1 MSCFVLFS
9 SMHDISLLEIQFGL
23 SKALDATR
31 FPGVRKWTIRLWIEF
46 DMCKKGEPWHGCFYG
61 FYMVFCCLIKCCRLW
76 IVHFSLMLCLWHAA
90 HWVSD
95 CYENELAPK
104 KT

>member
-31 FPGVRKWTIRLWIEF
+31 FPGVRKMDDSFMDWVWYVQKRGTVAWMLLWVL
-46 DMCKKGEPWHGCFYG
+46 YG
-61 FYMVFCCLIKCCRLW
+61 VLL
-76 IVHFSLMLCLWHAA
+76 L
-90 HWVSD
+90 D
-95 CYENELAPK
+95 
-104 KT
+104 